1 MNGHCRKE
9 GVGGPPTE
17 LFGSARAGQNTLW
30 TMSWPPRWCRI
41 PAFWVLWCLGSRLL
55 SLQAPLFGKREL
67 PQLSSDELT
76 VLVSGVPDPVS
87 KLDPTNS
94 ASHLSKILIPR
105 AREHLFFLAVTHKLN
120 SMDFSRYGKHH
131 SCSKLHC
138 VNTQKAWLGGWRG
151 RIHGSYSYRK
161 EEIHQYYCHKK
172 SLCFSS
178 IDFVSSLWQQILSGL
193 SWKPGM

>member
-1 MNGHCRKE
+1 
-9 GVGGPPTE
+9 
-17 LFGSARAGQNTLW
+17 
-30 TMSWPPRWCRI
+30 MSWPPRWCRI

-105 AREHLFFLAVTHKLN
+105 AREHLFFLLLLHKLN

-138 VNTQKAWLGGWRG
+138 VNTQKLDWEVEEDEFTDHTPIG
-151 RIHGSYSYRK
+151 R
-161 EEIHQYYCHKK
+161 KK
-172 SLCFSS
+172 FTNIIATKNPSASRRL
-178 IDFVSSLWQQILSGL
+178 ILSAHYDSKYYPDYPENQVCRRCRIQMSVQL
-193 SWKPGM
+193 TIVHFSLLVPQTLQLHVL